1 MKISELAAATQVSV
15 PTLKYY
21 LREGL
26 LAPGTSLSRTQAS
39 YDESHVQRVTLVRAL
54 LESGGLSI
62 AATKRVLATI
72 DSPDSERLDVLANAQ
87 RALMGVDAM
96 DHSPTPPTPPTR
108 SRAREWVRARGWRV
122 EEDDPI
128 VGQLESRWAAAEV
141 AGLGLDEELM
151 NRYADAAEQIAE
163 VDVSTVPPQPAAAV
177 RQVVLG
183 TVLIDPVLAS
193 LRRLAQQ
200 HVSQGVPRGR
210 R

>member
-26 LAPGTSLSRTQAS
+26 LAPGTSLSRTQAR

-141 AGLGLDEELM
+141 AGLGLDEVRMLL
-151 NRYADAAEQIAE
+151 ADDSSAE

>member
-26 LAPGTSLSRTQAS
+26 LAPGTSLSRTQAR

-96 DHSPTPPTPPTR
+96 DHSPTPPPPPTR
-108 SRAREWVRARGWRV
+108 SRAREWVRARGDEAAKRDTD
-122 EEDDPI
+122 EDDH
-128 VGQLESRWAAAEV
+128 QHR
-141 AGLGLDEELM
+141 
-151 NRYADAAEQIAE
+151 ADA
-163 VDVSTVPPQPAAAV
+163 VRRSPQ
-177 RQVVLG
+177 
-183 TVLIDPVLAS
+183 
-193 LRRLAQQ
+193 
-200 HVSQGVPRGR
+200 
-210 R
+210 